1 MVCRGYHGTASTYSC
16 QRHEELCGLCGPKL
30 FAQFVACG
38 GSASLDAD
46 TNYPVNREH
55 QALSAAP
62 RPESC
67 LRRSWVPWRRPSPR
81 PTWRR
86 SRSDANSGARSRAA
100 RKRPR
105 NVALEHAP
113 LPLSPSERHGA
124 AVPAPKAPS
133 GAYSGAQG
141 LRAKEARSQ
150 EARSLDVEL
159 RIHIHKDI

>member
-1 MVCRGYHGTASTYSC
+1 MVCRGFHGTASTYSC

-46 TNYPVNREH
+46 TNYPVHREH

-62 RPESC
+62 
-67 LRRSWVPWRRPSPR
+67 LKAFGRSWVPWRRPSPR

-100 RKRPR
+100 RKRPT

-113 LPLSPSERHGA
+113 
-124 AVPAPKAPS
+124 PA
-133 GAYSGAQG
+133 
-141 LRAKEARSQ
+141 L
-150 EARSLDVEL
+150 
-159 RIHIHKDI
+159 